1 MTIDSEQINFKL
13 SDELWEE
20 MIDFEGVPIAS
31 LVVWDSSLVDDR
43 LDDPVTDENRIYVD
57 FELYLDDQR
66 MLELYGAAVLEDE
79 TSDALVG
86 LDNIGRAL
94 SGLAGNGAYIQ
105 EIAADQDNS
114 LVLILQDQKNERLLT
129 PITAWLL
136 TTWDVLPEETV

>member
-13 SDELWEE
+13 TDALWEE
-20 MIDFEGVPIAS
+20 MSEFEGVPIAS

-66 MLELYGAAVLEDE
+66 MLELYGVAVLEDE

-94 SGLAGNGAYIQ
+94 SRLAENGAFIQ
-105 EIAADQDNS
+105 EIAADQDDS
-114 LVLILQDQKNERLLT
+114 LVLILQDQENKRLLT
-129 PITAWLL
+129 PVTAWLA
-136 TTWDVLPEETV
+136 TTWDALPEETV

>member
-13 SDELWEE
+13 NDELWEE
-20 MIDFEGVPIAS
+20 MIEFEGIPIAS

-57 FELYLDDQR
+57 FEIYLDDQH

-79 TSDALVG
+79 AGDALVG

-94 SGLAGNGAYIQ
+94 SGLAGNGAFIQ

-114 LVLILQDQKNERLLT
+114 LVLILQDQQNKKLLT
-129 PITAWLL
+129 PVTAWLL
-136 TTWDVLPEETV
+136 ATWDVLPEETF